1 MTSKLHRNVPRD
13 MAAELQSL
21 GKQYPVV
28 TILGPRQSGKTTL
41 VRDVFPEKMYINLED
56 PDTREQVEYDPRG
69 FLERNPEGLILDEI
83 QNVPKL
89 LSYIQG
95 IVDKDQKNGQF
106 ILTGSH
112 QPLLS
117 QGISQSLAGRT
128 AILNL
133 LPLSCHELQ
142 QAQSSD
148 DLYQTLYKGFYPRI
162 YKDDLDPTK
171 FYRNYVETYLERD
184 VRQMINIK
192 DLRQFQVFLKLCA
205 GRIGQL
211 LNMNSLA
218 TEVGVS
224 SHTIKNWMNILE
236 ASYVIHI
243 LQPFHVNISKRLIKS
258 PKLYFVDPGL
268 ACFLLDIRDPQQIER
283 DPLRGSLF
291 ENLVVMDLVKTNL
304 NYGLEKKFYFY
315 RDSNHNEIDIVYKNG
330 EFTGIEIKL
339 SQTFQ
344 KSFLKGLDHIEIG
357 IDQGFV
363 VYTGQESVLSDK
375 RKLLNYRDTRN
386 ILKEPLK

>member
-1 MTSKLHRNVPRD
+1 MS
-13 MAAELQSL
+13 AELRSL
-21 GKQYPVV
+21 SKQYPVV

-41 VRDVFPEKMYINLED
+41 VRDVFPEKNYINLED
-56 PDTREQVEYDPRG
+56 PDTREQVEYDPRS

-95 IVDKDQKNGQF
+95 IVDRDQKNGQF

-142 QAQSSD
+142 KDQSSD
-148 DLYQTLYKGFYPRI
+148 DLYQTLYKGFYPRV

-184 VRQMINIK
+184 VRQMINIR

-243 LQPFHVNISKRLIKS
+243 LQPFHVNTSKRLVKS

-268 ACFLLDIRDPQQIER
+268 ACFLLDIREPQQIER

-291 ENLVVMDLVKTNL
+291 ENFVVMDLIKTNL

-315 RDSNHNEIDIVYKNG
+315 RDSNQTEIDVVYKNG
-330 EFTGIEIKL
+330 TFTGIEIKL

-344 KSFLKGLDHIEIG
+344 KSFLKTLDHATVA

-363 VYTGQESVLSDK
+363 VYTGQERILSDN
-375 RKLLNYRDTRN
+375 RTLLNYGNIYN
-386 ILKEPLK
+386 ILRRSKK